1 MADALT
7 GFLAWYL
14 LTWLE
19 LAVAALVSVISAFI
33 NGALW
38 TLMTAVPLWAV
49 SIVVAGVRKAFEVL
63 GR

>member
-19 LAVAALVSVISAFI
+19 LAVAALVSTISAFI

-49 SIVVAGVRKAFEVL
+49 SIAMAGVRKVF
-63 GR
+63 